1 MDLSRIPAQPKP
13 GVINILI
20 EIPAGSKNKYEFDS
34 AIRWLLISPNFYK
47 LMGWGISRK
56 VRKIYLDN
64 LTGLLVSSSNFAS
77 GKPSFYRF

>member
-13 GVINILI
+13 GIINILI

-47 LMGWGISRK
+47 LMG
-56 VRKIYLDN
+56 
-64 LTGLLVSSSNFAS
+64 
-77 GKPSFYRF
+77 